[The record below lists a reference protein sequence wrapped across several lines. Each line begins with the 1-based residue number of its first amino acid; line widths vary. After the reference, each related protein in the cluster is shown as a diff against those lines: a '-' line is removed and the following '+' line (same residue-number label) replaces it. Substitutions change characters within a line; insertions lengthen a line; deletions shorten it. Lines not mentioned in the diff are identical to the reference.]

1 MVAVHVGIENWSL
14 VKSTTKVVFF
24 LTCCNRF
31 FFWGVFMI
39 CCDAGRVFLSGVHD
53 TRMGRKCLLP

>member
-1 MVAVHVGIENWSL
+1 MVAVHAGIENWSL
-14 VKSTTKVVFF
+14 CKKHYKSSILFDV
-24 LTCCNRF
+24 LQSF